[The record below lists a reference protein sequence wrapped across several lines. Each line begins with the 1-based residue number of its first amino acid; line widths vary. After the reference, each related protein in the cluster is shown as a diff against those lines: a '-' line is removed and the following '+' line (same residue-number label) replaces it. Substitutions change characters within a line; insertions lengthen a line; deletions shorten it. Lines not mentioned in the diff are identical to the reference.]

1 MIGAVKRFEVVIVGS
16 NWEDRQT
23 LELLEAPRENDTIET
38 RYGTCVV
45 TSVEP
50 SERGDNAGRIF
61 CRLP

>member
-1 MIGAVKRFEVVIVGS
+1 MKRFEIVIVAPS
-16 NWEDRQT
+16 WEDRQT

-50 SERGDNAGRIF
+50 SDRGDQGGRIY

>member
-1 MIGAVKRFEVVIVGS
+1 MQRFEIVIVAPT
-16 NWEDRQT
+16 WEDRQT

-38 RYGTCVV
+38 RYGTCIV

-50 SERGDNAGRIF
+50 AEGGHPGRVV

>member
-1 MIGAVKRFEVVIVGS
+1 MKRFEVVIVGS

-45 TSVEP
+45 TSVEL
-50 SERGDNAGRIF
+50 SDRGDLGGRIY

>member
-1 MIGAVKRFEVVIVGS
+1 VKRFEIVIVAP

-50 SERGDNAGRIF
+50 AESGDRAGRIY